1 MTALLTPTLTSPL
14 IIRRWF
20 WFNWLSKHKHTFSLM
35 EPLDII
41 DKNIFLIMEK
51 LLFNRW
57 SKHHLQPWENCL
69 CVCVWVLVCIHR
81 ALGIGLFPWD
91 RANNKPIDLLHWHLS
106 SPMNLP
112 IADISTPLPACVFDT
127 GDVTKHT
134 YSSRKLQ
141 PTLPAT
147 HRTHTHTHN
156 FSPPPSLT
164 HLLNVLQRLVVLGLS
179 LLDLH

>member
-69 CVCVWVLVCIHR
+69 CVCVWVRVCIHR

-112 IADISTPLPACVFDT
+112 IADISTPLPAWGLT
-127 GDVTKHT
+127 QETWQNT
-134 YSSRKLQ
+134 
-141 PTLPAT
+141 PTLAASYIQHCQPAT
-147 HRTHTHTHN
+147 HCTHTHIRRYMYVHKHKYTHTYT
-156 FSPPPSLT
+156 FP
-164 HLLNVLQRLVVLGLS
+164 
-179 LLDLH
+179 